1 MVGVAQYSMLAVTIA
16 PEMDESGLRAM
27 VAMAGDL
34 LSAV

>member
-1 MVGVAQYSMLAVTIA
+1 MVGVAQDSMLAVKIA
-16 PEMDESGLRAM
+16 PEMDEGGLRAM